1 MQTYILLLKLTDQGI
16 KDIANAPQRI
26 EQAAAR
32 LEAMGGHLLDFHM
45 VMGDYDYVAVG
56 ELPSDEAVATFLLAL
71 GSEGN
76 VRTTTLKAFTR
87 KEFTAIVKKLP
98 RPKKRD

>member
-26 EQAAAR
+26 DQAAAR
-32 LEAMGGHLLDFHM
+32 LEAIGGHLLDFYM
-45 VMGDYDYVAVG
+45 VMGDYDYVAIG

-71 GSEGN
+71 GAEGN

-87 KEFTAIVKKLP
+87 KEFAVMVSKIP
-98 RPKKRD
+98 RPKK

>member
-16 KDIANAPQRI
+16 KDITNGPQRI

-32 LEAMGGHLLDFHM
+32 LEAMGGHLLDFYM
-45 VMGDYDYVAVG
+45 VMGDYDYVAIG
-56 ELPSDEAVATFLLAL
+56 ELPSDEAAATFLLEL
-71 GSEGN
+71 GSQGS
-76 VRTTTLKAFTR
+76 VRTTSLKAFTR
-87 KEFTAIVKKLP
+87 NQFIGMVNKLP

>member
-16 KDIANAPQRI
+16 KDIAKGPRRI

-32 LEAMGGHLLDFHM
+32 LEAMGGHLLDFYM
-45 VMGDYDYVAVG
+45 VMGDYDYVAIG
-56 ELPSDEAVATFLLAL
+56 TLPSDEAAATFLLAL
-71 GSEGN
+71 GSQGD

-87 KEFTAIVKKLP
+87 KEFTAMVNKLP
-98 RPKKRD
+98 RPKK

>member
-16 KDIANAPQRI
+16 KDITNGPRRI

-32 LEAMGGHLLDFHM
+32 LEEMGGHLLDFYM
-45 VMGDYDYVAVG
+45 VMGDYDYVAIG
-56 ELPSDEAVATFLLAL
+56 QLPSDEAAATFLLAL
-71 GSEGN
+71 GAQGN

-87 KEFTAIVKKLP
+87 KEFTAMVSKLP
-98 RPKKRD
+98 RPKK